1 MMSAEYSA
9 LSGFLIPIIMSMKKF
24 EFDVEPT
31 LSRFGILESEANNP
45 EGRVSVDRLG
55 HLFAFCNKKVGGRAF
70 GLDVAQNFRLSTL
83 HIFGYAIQSS
93 YSLKDA
99 LEQFAKYRRMLSN
112 SVQIHTRVE
121 NAKLFIEFDVERYK
135 DSGRLALTPQLI
147 EALSIGVI
155 SQSREM
161 MSGYIGPIDIKF
173 SFEPFS
179 EPCPEVA
186 SYLLEKDCTVEYQCE
201 KNAIV
206 FDLQLASLQS
216 PGSNPLM
223 NMVHTKLLNT
233 FMERFDRSNITYLV
247 ENKIA
252 EELRYG
258 NPSQSKIAEELGY
271 SLRNLQRRLRE
282 QGTSFKDILEE
293 TRKNLATTYIKQPQY
308 TISEVGHMVGFSNV
322 ANFNRAFRRW
332 EDCSPGEYRERYFSK
347 GRLTA

>member
-1 MMSAEYSA
+1 MSVEYSA
-9 LSGFLIPIIMSMKKF
+9 LSGFLIPVIMSMKKF
-24 EFDVEPT
+24 EIDVEPT
-31 LSRFGILESEANNP
+31 LSRFGLSESEANNP
-45 EGRVSVDRLG
+45 EGRLSVERLG
-55 HLFAFCNKKVGGRAF
+55 NLFLYCNEKAGGRAF
-70 GLDVAQNFRLSTL
+70 GLDVAQNFHLSTL

-93 YSLKDA
+93 YSLKDG
-99 LEQFAKYRRMLSN
+99 LEHFAKYRRVLSN
-112 SVQIHTRVE
+112 STQIHTRIDG
-121 NAKLFIEFDVERYK
+121 AKLFIEFDVERYK
-135 DSGRLALTPQLI
+135 DSSRLALTPQLI
-147 EALSIGVI
+147 EALFIGVI
-155 SQSREM
+155 CQSREM
-161 MSGYIGPIDIKF
+161 MSGYIGPVDIEF
-173 SFEPFS
+173 SFEPFPESCPAVDEFFVS
-179 EPCPEVA
+179 E
-186 SYLLEKDCTVEYQCE
+186 DCTVNYQCE

-252 EELRYG
+252 EELKYG

-271 SLRNLQRRLRE
+271 SLRKLQRRLRE

-293 TRKNLATTYIKQPQY
+293 TRKNLAKAYVRQPQY
-308 TISEVGHMVGFSNV
+308 TISEVGHMVGFSDV

-332 EDCSPGEYRERYFSK
+332 ENCSPSEYRERYLST